1 MLNICIS
8 RKYQS
13 VPQYEKLCQ
22 LFFDTYFK
30 MTQSSSIRIL
40 YKIIFSIRD
49 YEGFEFVVDSFDLRG
64 FEAVGFDSDL
74 YFERFPEYNKANQN
88 VMAFGPSYKNA
99 YKWTSNWDDD
109 HKDDDADI

>member
-1 MLNICIS
+1 
-8 RKYQS
+8 
-13 VPQYEKLCQ
+13 
-22 LFFDTYFK
+22 

-49 YEGFEFVVDSFDLRG
+49 YEGFEFVVDSFDLRR

-74 YFERFPEYNKANQN
+74 YFEIFPEYNKANQN

-99 YKWTSNWDDD
+99 YKWTTY
-109 HKDDDADI
+109 